1 MVTSWRNVGDASLRG
16 LRVQTTDP
24 GNSVLYQWGPLQ
36 FKVWPF
42 NVHEFDHESDTDW
55 AQKEIA
61 GAAIYREWVGEND
74 ETLYFRGKLFPYRLG
89 GQGAMEEFEAC
100 RRAGL
105 AQLLLRGGNPGTVLG
120 WFICE
125 KLVRSNTFLSGEG
138 LGQQIAFETQL
149 TRVPTPQYQENIYRD
164 GVNTGLIGVSGGGFD
179 AAEAAAAAL
188 RAQATAGGGGVA
200 EVGIG
205 EPEIQ

>member
-1 MVTSWRNVGDASLRG
+1 MTTSWRN
-16 LRVQTTDP
+16 LRVAPDHGLAIQTTDP
-24 GNSVLYQWGPLQ
+24 KNSTLYIWGPGVV
-36 FKVWPF
+36 FEVWPL

-74 ETLYFRGKLFPYRLG
+74 ETLYFRGKLFPYRIG
-89 GQGAMEEFEAC
+89 GYSSIEIFEAN

-105 AQLLLRGGNPGTVLG
+105 AHLLMRGGNPAYKLG

-138 LGQQIAFETQL
+138 LGQQIQFETQL
-149 TRVPTPQYQENIYRD
+149 TRVPTPADPDVLGPWSAAGNID
-164 GVNTGLIGVSGGGFD
+164 LGPAGPGLGGG
-179 AAEAAAAAL
+179 E
-188 RAQATAGGGGVA
+188 
-200 EVGIG
+200 E
-205 EPEIQ
+205 